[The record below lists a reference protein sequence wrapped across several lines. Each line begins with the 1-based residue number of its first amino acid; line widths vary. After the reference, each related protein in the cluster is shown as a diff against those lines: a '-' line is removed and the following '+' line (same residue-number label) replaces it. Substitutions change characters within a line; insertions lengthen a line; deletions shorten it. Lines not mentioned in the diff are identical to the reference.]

1 MTEKTNPKIPSIIG
15 MKWNRM
21 PSQLGCS
28 GEVSIPEVA
37 RHIFQGGKS
46 LGSIGHQPSPLEV

>member
-28 GEVSIPEVA
+28 GDVSI
-37 RHIFQGGKS
+37 HI
-46 LGSIGHQPSPLEV
+46 PVMV